1 MSGDPEIN
9 QVDTQQVDTQQFLDR
24 PIDNDWAAKATSSIT
39 QYVGQVRDKTTGPA
53 LVASRTAVYM
63 LAIGLIGLVLLIVAL
78 LLLFRFL
85 VVVSGELLPFVEPNE
100 SWLAHYVLG
109 GIFLGAGLFFWRK
122 KDQ

>member
-1 MSGDPEIN
+1 MMSGEPET
-9 QVDTQQVDTQQFLDR
+9 QQRDTQLFLDR
-24 PIDNDWAAKATSSIT
+24 PNTDDWAARATSSIT

-63 LAIGLIGLVLLIVAL
+63 MAIGLIGLVLLIVAL
-78 LLLFRFL
+78 LLLFRLL
-85 VVVSGELLPFVEPNE
+85 VVASGELLPFVEPDE